1 MSSMRRRFLFVPAIS
16 GLGLALMLASAPLLA
31 RENVILVLDASG
43 SMWGQIDGRSKV
55 EIARDAVAELL
66 DGWSSEHHLG
76 LMAYGHNRRGDCADI
91 ELLIEPGPLDA
102 AAFRRTVNSLNARG
116 MTPLSAAV
124 QQAAVALKSSEQRA
138 TVILVSDGE
147 ENCGLD
153 PCQIGSQLAAEG
165 IDFTAHVV
173 GFDLGD
179 ADREAGLRC
188 LAENTGGMYFR
199 ADDAASLSQSLGTLA
214 ALSTKTLRQGGSATM
229 EAPASA
235 VEATRITVAYT
246 GPAERGDYVAVVD
259 SEGRELGYAWVEQGQ
274 TEGELLLQLP
284 PGPGTYSLRYIATL
298 REPPVLAEQALELT
312 PAEAMITGPESVPQG
327 SLVSVQVRGPVGN
340 GRNWVTIVPVGA
352 GPGESMGWQDLT
364 EPEQSFELLAPSEP
378 GEYELRF
385 VLEGNSV
392 LVSRPL
398 RVSPAEILIS
408 GPEQVGAGERF
419 DVRLVGP
426 RHRDFWITI
435 VEADASDGEYRSWA
449 TLEVGRD
456 SYDLI
461 APGAPGN
468 YELRYLLTNPFQVM
482 ARQPIEVLAAAVR
495 WQAPASVAAGEHFS
509 FAAPGP
515 SGEGSY
521 LTLVPAG
528 SPEGHYEA
536 WQWTSADGVY
546 DWVAPDSAGSWE
558 LRYVLG
564 DGTTAAAWP
573 LAVH

>member
-1 MSSMRRRFLFVPAIS
+1 MRRRLLLVPAIT

-55 EIARDAVAELL
+55 EIARDAVAGLL
-66 DGWSSEHHLG
+66 DSWNTDHHLG

-102 AAFRRTVNSLNARG
+102 SQFRRTVNSLNARG

-124 QQAAVALKSSEQRA
+124 QQAAAVLQSSEQRA

-179 ADREAGLRC
+179 AAREAGLRC

-214 ALSTKTLRQGGSATM
+214 LLSTETVRQGGSATLK
-229 EAPASA
+229 APASA
-235 VEATRITVAYT
+235 VEATRIMVGYT
-246 GPAERGDYVAVVD
+246 GPAERGDYLAVVD
-259 SEGRELGYAWVEQGQ
+259 GEGRERGYSWVGQGETQ
-274 TEGELLLQLP
+274 GELLLQLP
-284 PGPGTYSLRYIATL
+284 PGPGIYALRYVAAL
-298 REPPVLAEQALELT
+298 REPPVLAEQALELS
-312 PAEAMITGPESVPQG
+312 PAEAMITGPENVPQG
-327 SLVSVQVRGPVGN
+327 SLVNVQVRGPVGN
-340 GRNWVTIVPVGA
+340 GRNWLTIVPVGA
-352 GPGESMGWQDLT
+352 GAGESLGWQHLT

-398 RVSPAEILIS
+398 RVSPAEILIN

-426 RHRDFWITI
+426 KHSDFWITI
-435 VEADASDGEYRSWA
+435 VEPDAGDGAYRSWA
-449 TLEVGRD
+449 ALEIGRD

-461 APGAPGN
+461 APSAPGN
-468 YELRYLLTNPFQVM
+468 YELRYLLTNPFRVI

-495 WQAPASVAAGEHFS
+495 WQAPASVTAGERFS
-509 FAAPGP
+509 FVATGP

-528 SPEGHYEA
+528 SPEGHYET

-546 DWVAPDSAGSWE
+546 DWIAPDSAGSWE

-564 DGTTAAAWP
+564 DGATAAAWP
-573 LAVH
+573 LAVQ